1 MIYSKVT
8 IDQIRGYR
16 MRKTKIVCTLGPAT
30 DSEDKVRELIDAGM
44 NVARFNFSHG
54 THESHKTTFDIVD
67 RLRREMQVPIATLL
81 DTKGPEIRLGLFQ
94 GGKAQL
100 TQGSRFVLTS
110 EECLGD
116 ATRAQIT
123 FPGLC
128 QDVKK
133 DDAIL
138 LNDGAIALR
147 VLCVRENEIECEV
160 QNGGVIS
167 DRKGVNVPG
176 VHLSMP
182 YVSEKDRA
190 DILFGIRTGFDFIA
204 ASFARCAEDI
214 LQIRSLLEREGAQH
228 IRIIAKIEN
237 AEGVANI
244 DEILRVSDGIMVA
257 RGDMGVEVPY
267 EDVPVLQKLLIKRCY
282 NTGKMVITAT
292 QMLESMIQNPRP
304 TRAET
309 ADVANAIYDGTSAV
323 MLSGETAAGQYPI
336 EAVRTMAQIAER
348 AERAINYKKR
358 FFERESNSLPDV
370 TNAIS
375 HATCTTAYDLGAT
388 AIITVT
394 WSGTTARM
402 LSKYRPDIPIVA
414 CTHLESTYYQLALSW
429 GVEPLLVDVKNET
442 DELFAHAVSRACE
455 AGMCSDGNLVVI
467 TAGVPMGV
475 NGTTNTLKVHVV
487 GDILV
492 SGQGVNDKIA
502 FGRVCAA
509 ATEEDALRNF
519 EDGDVLVVTETS
531 NELLPI
537 LKKASAIVTERG
549 GLNSHAAI
557 VGMALDIPVIV
568 FAENATQILK
578 SSTYVR
584 VDAAAGTISNGQMR
598 REPQK

>member
-1 MIYSKVT
+1 
-8 IDQIRGYR
+8 

-30 DSEDKVRELIDAGM
+30 NSEESIRALIGAGM

-54 THESHKTTFDIVD
+54 THESHLETFTIVD
-67 RLRREMQVPIATLL
+67 RLRRELAVPVATLL

-94 GGKAQL
+94 GGSAEL
-100 TQGSRFVLTS
+100 RQGGRFTLTS
-110 EECLGD
+110 EECMGD
-116 ATRAQIT
+116 AERAQIT

-133 DDAIL
+133 GDQIL
-138 LNDGAIALR
+138 LNDGAISLR
-147 VLCVRENEIECEV
+147 VLSAHANSIDCEIE
-160 QNGGVIS
+160 NGGVIS

-190 DILFGIRTGFDFIA
+190 DILFGVKTGFDFIA

-214 LQIRSLLEREGAQH
+214 LQIRSILERENASH

-267 EDVPVLQKLLIKRCY
+267 EDVPVYQKLLIKRCY

-292 QMLESMIQNPRP
+292 QMLESMIANPRP

-323 MLSGETAAGQYPI
+323 MLSGETAAGKYPV
-336 EAVRTMAQIAER
+336 EAVHTMAQIAER
-348 AERAINYKKR
+348 AEQAINYRKR
-358 FFERESNSLPDV
+358 FTEREDSLLPDV

-429 GVEPLLVDVKNET
+429 GVSPLLVDVKHET
-442 DELFAHAVSRACE
+442 DELFAHAVDRAKE
-455 AGMCSDGNLVVI
+455 AGLCGDGNIVVI
-467 TAGVPMGV
+467 TAGVPMGI

-492 SGQGVNDKIA
+492 TGQGVNDKCA
-502 FGRVCAA
+502 CGRVCAA
-509 ATEEDALRNF
+509 STESEALRTF
-519 EDGDVLVVTETS
+519 EDGDVLVVPETS

-537 LKKASAIVTERG
+537 LKKASAVVTERG
-549 GLNSHAAI
+549 GMNSHAAI

-584 VDAAAGTISNGQMR
+584 VDAAAGAVSNGRTHCQ
-598 REPQK
+598 E

>member
-1 MIYSKVT
+1 
-8 IDQIRGYR
+8 

-30 DSEDKVRELIDAGM
+30 NSEESIRALIGAGM

-54 THESHKTTFDIVD
+54 THESHLETFTIVD
-67 RLRREMQVPIATLL
+67 RLRRELAVPVATLL

-94 GGKAQL
+94 GGSAELHQGGRFTL
-100 TQGSRFVLTS
+100 TG
-110 EECLGD
+110 EECMGD
-116 ATRAQIT
+116 AEHAQIT

-133 DDAIL
+133 GDQIL
-138 LNDGAIALR
+138 LNDGAISLR
-147 VLCVRENEIECEV
+147 VLSAHANSIDCEIE
-160 QNGGVIS
+160 NGGVIS

-190 DILFGIRTGFDFIA
+190 DILFGVKTGFDFIA

-214 LQIRSLLEREGAQH
+214 LQIRSILERENASH

-267 EDVPVLQKLLIKRCY
+267 EDVPVYQKLLIKRCY

-292 QMLESMIQNPRP
+292 QMLESMIANPRP

-323 MLSGETAAGQYPI
+323 MLSGETAAGKYPV
-336 EAVRTMAQIAER
+336 EAVHTMAQIAER
-348 AERAINYKKR
+348 AEQAINYRKR
-358 FFERESNSLPDV
+358 FTEREDSLLPDV

-429 GVEPLLVDVKNET
+429 GVSPLLVDVKHET
-442 DELFAHAVSRACE
+442 DELFAHAVDRAKE
-455 AGMCSDGNLVVI
+455 AGLCGDGNIVVI
-467 TAGVPMGV
+467 TAGVPMGI

-492 SGQGVNDKIA
+492 TGQGVNDKCA
-502 FGRVCAA
+502 CGRVCAA
-509 ATEEDALRNF
+509 STEAEALRTF
-519 EDGDVLVVTETS
+519 EDGDVLVVPETS

-537 LKKASAIVTERG
+537 LKKASAVVTERG
-549 GLNSHAAI
+549 GMNSHAAI

-584 VDAAAGTISNGQMR
+584 VDAAAGAVSNGRTHCQ
-598 REPQK
+598 E

>member
-1 MIYSKVT
+1 
-8 IDQIRGYR
+8 

-30 DSEDKVRELIDAGM
+30 DSEEKIRALIGAGM

-54 THESHKTTFDIVD
+54 THESHLAAFQIVD
-67 RLRREMQVPIATLL
+67 SLRREMQRPLATLL

-94 GGKAQL
+94 GGKAEL
-100 TQGSRFVLTS
+100 TEGSRFILTG
-110 EECLGD
+110 EECMGD
-116 ATRAQIT
+116 AQRAQIT

-128 QDVKK
+128 RDVKK
-133 DDAIL
+133 GDAIL

-147 VLCVRENEIECEV
+147 VLAAHETSIECEV
-160 QNGGVIS
+160 ENGGIIS

-214 LQIRSLLEREGAQH
+214 LQIRSLLEREKAQH

-237 AEGVANI
+237 AEGVNNI

-323 MLSGETAAGQYPI
+323 MLSGETAAGKYPV

-358 FFERESNSLPDV
+358 FFERENSSLPDV
-370 TNAIS
+370 TSAIS

-414 CTHLESTYYQLALSW
+414 CTHLESTYHQLALSW
-429 GVEPLLVDVKNET
+429 GVEPLLVDVKHDT
-442 DELFAHAVSRACE
+442 DELFAHAVDKAVE
-455 AGMCSDGNLVVI
+455 NGLCSDGNLVVI

-509 ATEEDALRNF
+509 STDEEALHNF
-519 EDGDVLVVTETS
+519 QDGDVLVVPETS
-531 NELLPI
+531 NQLLPI
-537 LKKASAIVTERG
+537 LKKASAVITERG

-557 VGMALDIPVIV
+557 VGLALDIPVIV
-568 FAENATQILK
+568 FAENAAQILK

-584 VDAAAGTISNGQMR
+584 VDAAAGTVSNGQGR
-598 REPQK
+598 RGPQ